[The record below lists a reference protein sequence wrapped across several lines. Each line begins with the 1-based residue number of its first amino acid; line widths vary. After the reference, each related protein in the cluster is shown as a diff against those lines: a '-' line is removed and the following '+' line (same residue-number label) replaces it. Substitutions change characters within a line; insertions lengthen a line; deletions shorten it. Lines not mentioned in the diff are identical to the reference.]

1 MIKVSVTLNATAL
14 KRTLETGFD
23 SANGT
28 FGQDAR
34 AEMDAVK
41 WAWSRKT
48 HRKNGEIAFTPR
60 NIVDTG
66 TLKGSYRHQKLT
78 RLRHRHE
85 WRTEYALGVHQGFTF
100 KDGTVIHARPWT
112 RAPKA
117 RLLQNFASATN
128 L

>member
-1 MIKVSVTLNATAL
+1 MIKVKVTLNTTAL
-14 KRTLETGFD
+14 KRTLEAGFD
-23 SANGT
+23 NANGI

-41 WAWSRKT
+41 WAWSRPT
-48 HRKNGEIAFTPR
+48 HRENGEIAFTPR

-66 TLKGSYRHQKLT
+66 RLKNSYQRRKVT
-78 RLRHRHE
+78 RFRHRHL
-85 WRTEYALGVHQGFTF
+85 WQTNYALGVHQGFTF

-112 RAPKA
+112 HVPKA
-117 RLLQNFASATN
+117 RLLQNFANATN